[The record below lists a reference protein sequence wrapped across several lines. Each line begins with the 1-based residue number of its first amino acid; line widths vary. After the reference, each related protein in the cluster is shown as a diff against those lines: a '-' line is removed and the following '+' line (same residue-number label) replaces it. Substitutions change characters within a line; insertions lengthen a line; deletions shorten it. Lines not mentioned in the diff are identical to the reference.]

1 MKMTAIARRGVL
13 AAALPAPAIARG
25 MLAKQ

>member
-1 MKMTAIARRGVL
+1 MKMTAIARRGMLAAVL
-13 AAALPAPAIARG
+13 AAPAIARG